1 MAIKREVEKNG
12 PLTVERWVET
22 TILAIDVVHIL
33 HEMKETGTNKDGVSF
48 LSRHYYKQG
57 SEWHQVTYDVI
68 PQIETGKLQISSRM
82 IYEWEISKITG
93 DHIGKLK
100 VRESYDKNGNLKR
113 REEFQTPSARRAQA
127 LRPDSNGF
135 CPQCRGELRSPKRYI
150 IKAQVP

>member
-33 HEMKETGTNKDGVSF
+33 HEMKETGTTKDGVSF

-113 REEFQTPSARRAQA
+113 REEFRDWRGNNIPA
-127 LRPDSNGF
+127 LKIA
-135 CPQCRGELRSPKRYI
+135 L
-150 IKAQVP
+150 